1 MRLLRIVHYYM
12 CFLVLVSL
20 SVPALVAQVSVLTQ
34 HNDNSRTGQ
43 NLQET
48 ILNTST
54 VNVANF
60 GELFSLPVT
69 GNIFAQPLYV
79 PGLTISGATH
89 NVVYVATAENYVYA
103 FDADSGN
110 TNPLWVLGQN
120 ALGTPVPSQDIC
132 VTDPVECPYTDV
144 IPVIGILATP
154 VIDPVSGT
162 IYVVANSKDNSGG
175 YHFKLHALD
184 LTSGAEKFG
193 GPTEITA
200 TGLNQLTELCRPG
213 LLLAN
218 GTVYLAMGSVGD
230 FPTWHGFV
238 IGYNASTLQQVA
250 VYNSTPQSNDVGGAG
265 IWQTGN
271 GLVADANGDIY
282 AVTSNGNFD
291 VNTGGKDYG
300 SAYLKLS
307 GSTLSVL
314 DYFVPYNQASMNPEE
329 DNVDLGSGGPLLIP
343 NTTLLVG
350 GGKDAVLRVV
360 DTTNMGEYS
369 PAQNNNHQNL
379 IGATNPPIF
388 GSPVYWNSPNLGPLI
403 YMWGQDD
410 FAKAWS
416 YNAGTNL
423 LSTTPAMESSVKGTN
438 GWNDQA
444 ALSISANGSA
454 SGTGILWAS
463 MPYSGISNPGPVP
476 GILYALDATN
486 LNTMLWSSQLDAGR
500 DAVGNYA
507 KFVPPTVANG
517 KVYLA
522 TFSGEL
528 VVYGL
533 IAPPGFSVTAS
544 PSSQSVM
551 AGGSAS
557 YIVYV
562 TPQGGFS
569 GTVTL
574 TCSGLPSG
582 ASCSPASISVPSGSS
597 GQVSG
602 PLTINT
608 TAGGSSTFTITATS
622 GSVVQTTTASLTV
635 TGFALTATA
644 LSPASIT
651 PGGSATSTVTV
662 APSGGFNSNVSLTC
676 AITPATATSPR
687 CSLSAGTVGGA
698 NGTSM
703 LTVSTVASGASLR
716 ANRLGSMY
724 YAMLLPLCGLTL
736 LGAGFR
742 SRSRKPLRWL
752 AVCMMLSC
760 LVWLAACG
768 SGSSG
773 GGGGSGGTTAGSYT
787 VTVTGTAG
795 TLTQTQ
801 TLAVTVN

>member
-1 MRLLRIVHYYM
+1 MRILRIVHYYM
-12 CFLVLVSL
+12 CCLVLVSI

-54 VNVANF
+54 VNVTNF

-79 PGLTISGATH
+79 PGVTVGGTTH
-89 NVVYVATAENYVYA
+89 NVVYVATAQNYVYA
-103 FDADSGN
+103 FDADSGD

-120 ALGTPVPSQDIC
+120 ALGNPVPSQDIC

-144 IPVIGILATP
+144 IPVIGVLATP
-154 VIDPVSGT
+154 VIDPSSGT
-162 IYVVANSKDNSGG
+162 IYVVANSKDNSGN

-184 LTSGAEKFG
+184 LSSGAEKFG

-218 GTVYLAMGSVGD
+218 GMVYLAMGSVGD

-238 IGYNASTLQQVA
+238 ISYNASTLQQVA
-250 VYNSTPQSNDVGGAG
+250 VYNSTPQSNNVGGAG

-271 GLVADANGDIY
+271 GLVADANGDVY

-307 GSTLSVL
+307 GSTLAVL

-360 DTTNMGEYS
+360 DTTHMGGYNPS
-369 PAQNNNHQNL
+369 TNNNHQNL
-379 IGATNPPIF
+379 LGATNPPIF
-388 GSPVYWNSPNLGPLI
+388 GSPVYWNSPNLGPLV
-403 YMWGQDD
+403 YMWGQND

-416 YNAGTNL
+416 YNSGTNL
-423 LSTTPAMESSVKGTN
+423 LSTTPAMESSVQGTK

-444 ALSISANGSA
+444 ALSISANGST

-476 GILYALDATN
+476 GILYALDATD
-486 LNTMLWSSQLDAGR
+486 LTTVLWSSQLDAGR

-533 IAPPGFSVTAS
+533 IAPPGYSVSAA
-544 PSSQSVM
+544 PSSQTVT

-562 TPQGGFS
+562 NPQGGFS

-582 ASCSPASISVPSGSS
+582 ASCSPASISVPSGG

-602 PLTINT
+602 PLTVNT
-608 TAGGSSTFTITATS
+608 TGGGSSTFTITATS

-635 TGFALTATA
+635 AGFALTATA
-644 LSPASIT
+644 LSPTSIT

-662 APSGGFNSNVSLTC
+662 TPSGGFNSNVSVTC
-676 AITPATATSPR
+676 AIIPSTAGSPR
-687 CSLSAGTVGGA
+687 CGLSSGTVSGG
-698 NGTSM
+698 NGTVTV
-703 LTVSTVASGASLR
+703 TVSTVASGASLR
-716 ANRLGSMY
+716 PNRSGSMY
-724 YAMLLPLCGLTL
+724 YAMLLPLGGLTL
-736 LGAGFR
+736 LGAGFK
-742 SRSRKPLRWL
+742 SRRRKSLRWL
-752 AVCMMLSC
+752 GVCLMLSC

-773 GGGGSGGTTAGSYT
+773 GGGGGGGTTAGSYT
-787 VTVTGTAG
+787 VNVTATAG
-795 TLTQTQ
+795 SLGQTQ
-801 TLAVTVN
+801 TLTVTVK